1 MQVLAVVNPD
11 LYLNLANMLAG
22 QATPQ
27 SVAQTTQAQFA
38 QLAQA
43 IGAPGF

>member
-22 QATPQ
+22 QATPEK
-27 SVAQTTQAQFA
+27 VAEATQAQFA

-43 IGAPGF
+43 IGTSGF